1 MERLNNIQLIGT
13 DLDGTLLNKAGT
25 MHPATA
31 QALRD
36 AAEAGIH
43 IVPASAR
50 PPFGI
55 EYALK
60 EALVFDFIIAYNGT
74 YIVDR
79 TSRKVLLDLR
89 IDEEKLEELLS
100 LVRRFNLYTGFY
112 VGDDYFAEIDGAS
125 AASEAYYLGR
135 PPKIL
140 PSLDPLIRQGANKL
154 IILEMKDYDRLDAFG
169 EAAQSLNGLEIVY
182 SSRRSIEIVPQGVS
196 KGTGLRF
203 LSDMLSLSPD
213 QVMAIGDNFND
224 VPMFQF
230 AGVSVAM
237 KNAPDAVKEQT
248 DFTVRSSEEGGV
260 AEAINR
266 LLEQRRIPKG

>member
-1 MERLNNIQLIGT
+1 
-13 DLDGTLLNKAGT
+13 
-25 MHPATA
+25 
-31 QALRD
+31 
-36 AAEAGIH
+36 
-43 IVPASAR
+43 
-50 PPFGI
+50 
-55 EYALK
+55 
-60 EALVFDFIIAYNGT
+60 
-74 YIVDR
+74 
-79 TSRKVLLDLR
+79 
-89 IDEEKLEELLS
+89 
-100 LVRRFNLYTGFY
+100 
-112 VGDDYFAEIDGAS
+112 
-125 AASEAYYLGR
+125 
-135 PPKIL
+135 
-140 PSLDPLIRQGANKL
+140 
-154 IILEMKDYDRLDAFG
+154 MKDYDRLDAFG